1 MHPAGRQASWL
12 ALLQGSVVAALCAL
26 SCIATGCKQNPFQAT
41 ATTAAN
47 PQTVALAQQQ
57 TQSLTTQVQDLT
69 RRVSQLDANNTDLHR
84 QLAQA
89 EQLRQVSQDQVALL
103 QKQLGEMAGKVKDSQ
118 LARAEADKQINA
130 LQASTTFRGG
140 ASISAN
146 NSVRQTLQAV
156 SLPGLEVRQEGE
168 VIRIELPADKI
179 FVPGSA
185 QMTAEA
191 ARIVDEVAA
200 AIARSYPRQRI
211 VIEGH
216 SDNLAATAPG
226 GAHLLTA
233 TQTQALFQQLVQR
246 NQLPA
251 RQLSIMAMGENHPR
265 ASNATPAGQAKN
277 RRIEIVVYPDTIDG

>member
-1 MHPAGRQASWL
+1 
-12 ALLQGSVVAALCAL
+12 VAIG
-26 SCIATGCKQNPFQAT
+26 IAGCKQNPFQAS

-47 PQTVALAQQQ
+47 PQAVTLAQQQ
-57 TQSLTTQVQDLT
+57 SQSLTAQVQDLT

-89 EQLRQVSQDQVALL
+89 EQQRQVSQDQVVLL
-103 QKQLGEMAGKVKDSQ
+103 QKQLGEMATKVKDSQ
-118 LARAEADKQINA
+118 LARAEADKQITA
-130 LQASTTFRGG
+130 LQASTRFRGG

-156 SLPGLEVRQEGE
+156 QLPGLEVRQEGE

-216 SDNLAATAPG
+216 SDNLATAAPG